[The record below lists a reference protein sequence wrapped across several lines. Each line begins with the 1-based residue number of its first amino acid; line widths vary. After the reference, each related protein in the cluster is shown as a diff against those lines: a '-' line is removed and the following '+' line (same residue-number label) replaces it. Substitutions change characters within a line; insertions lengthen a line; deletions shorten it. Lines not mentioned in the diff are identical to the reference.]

1 MAGPLGTLIVVV
13 LKARNLPNK
22 QRIGKQDPYATCTYL
37 SHRKR
42 TKTDKRGGQHPV
54 WDDELRFDIYDN
66 PKDAMAS
73 ASVSTTATGGVVPVK
88 SNVPPIGS
96 AGSAGV
102 KELRVAVYADDP
114 RDPNLIGEGNVDLT
128 DTLKKGE
135 FDDWVTVT
143 NKGKYQGEVYLE
155 MTFYSAKPPPE
166 KLHTPAG
173 PTRAGVFE
181 ASSPGSGLRP
191 TQPPNQAVASSSPL
205 NRKNTPSP
213 LGTPVKKINPA
224 SVPVALR
231 VGRPMSGPISSGH
244 LPLPGEPSTSR
255 DASLNSRQRSTGSL
269 SMPTPDFG
277 LADRSPSRS
286 PSRNQ
291 SLDRADHLVN
301 SLNSLSLSGQTSAN
315 NHIHLPQ
322 PTPSELQVNQH
333 PSQPRQHRHSFSGHS
348 HLQPSDRTHQTHS
361 ASSSV
366 HATDHPEDRFQDH
379 PAPSFVPQPYPDHF
393 PSSSQPSGI
402 PRPVFPARRP
412 LPVPGGDSVHRPTSA
427 WGHSHSVPSEGQS
440 YPNDSIVSSQQLPGN
455 YAQYS
460 DNFEHP
466 PNGIPNV
473 GTAYPPSTQYAE
485 GANLQH
491 GVHQQNMANRPQHLP
506 YSEQPSHYSPSPSQN
521 PPFSQTHHS
530 GHAPYNL
537 PPPPPGQT
545 PVPIHEV
552 FGGGANGRTF
562 PPIPPN
568 GYQPPAGFSTQQ
580 PQAVQVIQSPTRAN
594 SSGEN
599 VYSYPPTH
607 HQEQVHQHNQS
618 YNPPLENPAP
628 NNNSYQLQNAPP
640 PPPPHLQPMQYQ
652 PFHLQQAPAS
662 MPPPGPPSQ
671 MYYQPA
677 YAPPPPTTP
686 APGFASSHPQQYPEY
701 NNPFHNPPRP
711 SSVVPGNVYVRPS
724 PTPAPPPLPPP
735 PHGQPPAHPHPHP
748 ASQSFA
754 PFYPPNGYQP
764 YPSHQS

>member
-73 ASVSTTATGGVVPVK
+73 ASVSTTATGGIVPVK
-88 SNVPPIGS
+88 SNAPPIGS

-114 RDPNLIGEGNVDLT
+114 RDPNLIGEGKVDLT

-166 KLHTPAG
+166 KLHTPTG

-191 TQPPNQAVASSSPL
+191 TKASIQAVSLGSPL
-205 NRKNTPSP
+205 NEKRTPSP

-224 SVPVALR
+224 SVPAALR
-231 VGRPMSGPISSGH
+231 AGRPMSGPMSSGH

-277 LADRSPSRS
+277 LGDRSPSRS
-286 PSRNQ
+286 SSRNQ
-291 SLDRADHLVN
+291 SRDRTDHLVN
-301 SLNSLSLSGQTSAN
+301 SLNSLSLSARPSAN
-315 NHIHLPQ
+315 NHVHMPQ
-322 PTPSELQVNQH
+322 TTPSELQVHQH
-333 PSQPRQHRHSFSGHS
+333 PSQPRHHRHSFSGHS

-366 HATDHPEDRFQDH
+366 HTTDHTEDRFHDH
-379 PAPSFVPQPYPDHF
+379 PNTPFAPQSYPDHF
-393 PSSSQPSGI
+393 PAPSQPSGI
-402 PRPVFPARRP
+402 PRPAFPARRP
-412 LPVPGGDSVHRPTSA
+412 LPVPGGDSVHRPASA
-427 WGHSHSVPSEGQS
+427 WGHSHNLSSEGQPYS
-440 YPNDSIVSSQQLPGN
+440 NEGIVSAQQLPAN
-455 YAQYS
+455 YPQYTE
-460 DNFEHP
+460 NFDHP
-466 PNGIPNV
+466 PNGAPVIPNSAP
-473 GTAYPPSTQYAE
+473 AYPPPTQYVE
-485 GANLQH
+485 SNNLPN
-491 GVHQQNMANRPQHLP
+491 GVHQQSMANRPQHLP
-506 YSEQPSHYSPSPSQN
+506 YSEQPSHYPPSPPQN
-521 PPFSQTHHS
+521 PPFSQVQHS
-530 GHAPYNL
+530 GHAPFNL

-552 FGGGANGRTF
+552 FGASSGRPF
-562 PPIPPN
+562 PPIPPS
-568 GYQPPAGFSTQQ
+568 GYQQSPAGFPTQQ
-580 PQAVQVIQSPTRAN
+580 PQVVQSPTRAN
-594 SSGEN
+594 SSGES
-599 VYSYPPTH
+599 VYSYPPAH
-607 HQEQVHQHNQS
+607 HQDQVHQHNQA
-618 YNPPLENPAP
+618 YNPSLENLAS

-640 PPPPHLQPMQYQ
+640 PPPPHLQYQ
-652 PFHLQQAPAS
+652 PFHLQQAPSS
-662 MPPPGPPSQ
+662 MPAPLPPPPGHPSQ
-671 MYYQPA
+671 MYYQPS
-677 YAPPPPTTP
+677 YAPPPSTTP
-686 APGFASSHPQQYPEY
+686 APGFASPRAQQYPEY

-711 SSVVPGNVYVRPS
+711 SSAVPGNVY
-724 PTPAPPPLPPP
+724 
-735 PHGQPPAHPHPHP
+735 
-748 ASQSFA
+748 SFA
-754 PFYPPNGYQP
+754 PFYQSNGYQT